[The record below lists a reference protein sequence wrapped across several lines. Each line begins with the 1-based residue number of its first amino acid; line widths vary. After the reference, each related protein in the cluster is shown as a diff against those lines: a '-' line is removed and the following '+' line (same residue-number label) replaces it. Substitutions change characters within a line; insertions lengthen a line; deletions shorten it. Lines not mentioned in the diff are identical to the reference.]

1 MANTTT
7 MKKAILI
14 AEPQATIINTTTLT
28 AVKRDINIPMNIT
41 TNMDIPIVMPTVM
54 TMTMAVNIAT
64 KPPMS
69 MNTAINMLIPI
80 HINMNMPTVM
90 KVRDM
95 PMATNILTAMLIPT
109 AMNTPILTGMARVIA
124 AIMVKMAPVVVTEQ
138 KSRIKMLKS

>member
-41 TNMDIPIVMPTVM
+41 TNTDTPIVMPTVM

-109 AMNTPILTGMARVIA
+109 GMARVIA